1 MDIRGCIN
9 NLFMIFLK
17 KAVLVFS
24 VDSPSLFKNN
34 NRNLNVFGNI
44 ILGVPQKKSF
54 SEYNEHDY
62 KLH

>member
-1 MDIRGCIN
+1 
-9 NLFMIFLK
+9 MIFLK